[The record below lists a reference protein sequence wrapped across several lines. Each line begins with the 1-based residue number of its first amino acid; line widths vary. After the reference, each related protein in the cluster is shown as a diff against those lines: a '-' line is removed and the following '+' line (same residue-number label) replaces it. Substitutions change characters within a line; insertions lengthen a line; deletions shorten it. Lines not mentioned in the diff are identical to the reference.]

1 MTSLEQEI
9 IEVLEDAPANRTS
22 QVYLIDEV
30 DLRVGEFDMDE
41 FDDTLESLREEG
53 AIRIRD
59 PSAPDQDRLIQYL
72 GGVSGPDSDA

>member
-1 MTSLEQEI
+1 MTRLEKAI
-9 IEVLEDAPANRTS
+9 IEVLEDAPANRAS

-30 DLRVGEFDMDE
+30 DLRVGEFDVAE
-41 FDDTLESLREEG
+41 FDDALESLRAEG

-72 GGVSGPDSDA
+72 GEVSGEDSDA